1 MTKSDKPKRLGNV
14 LDAVVDRLGIR
25 GRLSEAEVVETWA
38 ILAGTKINAVTD
50 SAWLKGDRLYV
61 KVSSAAWRQQLH
73 MNRTS
78 WRNRLNHELGREA
91 VAEVI
96 FR

>member
-1 MTKSDKPKRLGNV
+1 MTRTDKPRRLGQV

-25 GRLSEAEVVETWA
+25 SRLSEAEVVEAWA
-38 ILAGTKINAVTD
+38 VVAGRKINAVTD

-61 KVSSAAWRQQLH
+61 KISSAAWRQQLH

-78 WRNRLNHELGREA
+78 WRERLNSELGK
-91 VAEVI
+91 EVI
-96 FR
+96 AEIVFR